1 MVYLGCW
8 IVTLDVLKSYNST
21 IFPQSN
27 TRWIVT
33 LDVLK
38 YGIAPLVC
46 EEYLSWIV
54 TLDVLKYAIRNSAS
68 VNYKVE

>member
-1 MVYLGCW
+1 MKW
-8 IVTLDVLKSYNST
+8 YNNT
-21 IFPQSN
+21 NNKQIY
-27 TRWIVT
+27 TRWIVKI
-33 LDVLK
+33 DVLK